1 MADRKFSMDDYIDV
15 AERIQHFYDKHPD
28 GSLQQYVPWETREVA
43 GQTFIVYTAA
53 AYRTQDDHRPGIGTA
68 WEPFPGTTPYTRN
81 SELMNAETAAWGRA
95 IVALGLTANRKI
107 ASRQEVQARADE
119 EASPDRTTGKRS
131 TGEPSAA
138 QKGKLARVMRPHKP
152 VPSHVLAACLLKVG
166 VKDVPEGALESGA
179 WIEELTAGQMSALI
193 DLFQSGALPTGKS
206 DIPNDLEP
214 PPEPVA
220 AGEVPWSDES

>member
-1 MADRKFSMDDYIDV
+1 MDDYIDV
-15 AERIQHFYDKHPD
+15 SERIQHFYEKHPE

-107 ASRQEVQARADE
+107 ASRQEVQARAGEDG
-119 EASPDRTTGKRS
+119 PDLTRRANGDGK
-131 TGEPSAA
+131 PSGP
-138 QKGKLARVMRPHKP
+138 QMKELGRQVQMHKP
-152 VPSHVLAACLLKVG
+152 SVTVLRAMV
-166 VKDVPEGALESGA
+166 D
-179 WIEELTAGQMSALI
+179 
-193 DLFQSGALPTGKS
+193 
-206 DIPNDLEP
+206 
-214 PPEPVA
+214 
-220 AGEVPWSDES
+220 